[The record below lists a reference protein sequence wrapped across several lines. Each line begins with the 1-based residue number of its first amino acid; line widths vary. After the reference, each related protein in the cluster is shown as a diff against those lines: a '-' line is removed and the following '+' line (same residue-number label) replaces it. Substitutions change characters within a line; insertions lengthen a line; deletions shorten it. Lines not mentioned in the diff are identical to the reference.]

1 LHVEREV
8 AVNMKHHTMSDLTGR
23 NVLVTGASSGVGR
36 HLAAMLASCGANVI
50 CCARRMHDL
59 ETLVA
64 EIEGGGGNAFAQKCD
79 VADADSVAAA
89 FDAAERRFGIVDS
102 TIVNAGIAHAM
113 PATRITAEMFD
124 HVMAVNLRGA
134 FLTAR
139 EAGARLIKAGDPAAG
154 PPRRIL
160 FIASTAGRKPERG
173 AVAYGASKA
182 GMIMMAKT
190 LALEWARHEINV
202 NAVLPGFMPTDIV
215 ADYLASEAG
224 QKQIAGWPRKR
235 AMPVEELDPAI
246 LFLLSAKA
254 RSVSGIELVVDDTQ
268 TLA

>member
-1 LHVEREV
+1 MLDGVC
-8 AVNMKHHTMSDLTGR
+8 NFMSDLTGR
-23 NVLVTGASSGVGR
+23 NILLTGASSGVGR
-36 HLAAMLASCGANVI
+36 HMASMLARCGANIV
-50 CCARRMHDL
+50 CCARRMTDL

-64 EIEGGGGNAFAQKCD
+64 EIEGKGGHALAQQCD
-79 VADADSVAAA
+79 VTDADSVAAA
-89 FDAAERRFGIVDS
+89 FDAAEKRFGIVDS

-113 PATRITAEMFD
+113 PATKITVEMFD
-124 HVMAVNLRGA
+124 QVMAVNLRGA

-139 EAGARLIKAGDPAAG
+139 EAGARLIKSGDPATG
-154 PPRRIL
+154 SPRRII
-160 FIASTAGRKPERG
+160 FIPSTTGRKPARG

-202 NAVLPGFMPTDIV
+202 NAVLPGFMPTDII

-224 QKQIAGWPRKR
+224 QKQIGGWPRKR

-246 LFLLSAKA
+246 LFLLSAQA